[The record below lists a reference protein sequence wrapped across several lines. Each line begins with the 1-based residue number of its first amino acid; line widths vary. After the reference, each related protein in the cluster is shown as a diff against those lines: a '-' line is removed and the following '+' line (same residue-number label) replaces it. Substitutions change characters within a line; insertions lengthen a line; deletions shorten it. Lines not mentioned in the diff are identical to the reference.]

1 MLAVQEHSRNRFEN
15 FTAKSAFFIILIYYK
30 LPIGLLKREIIPLAY
45 ISEQLLFELSMP
57 LKSMIQ

>member
-1 MLAVQEHSRNRFEN
+1 MLTVQEHSRNRFEN
-15 FTAKSAFFIILIYYK
+15 FTAKSAFVIILIYYK